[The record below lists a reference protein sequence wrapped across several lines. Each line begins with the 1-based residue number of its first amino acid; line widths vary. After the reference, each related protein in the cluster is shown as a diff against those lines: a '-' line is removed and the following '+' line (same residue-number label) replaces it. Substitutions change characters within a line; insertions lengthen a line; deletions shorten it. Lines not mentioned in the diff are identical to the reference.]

1 LGGTFQRAAAM
12 SDVNVAVPKTESSK
26 AKNLLKTLPGL
37 AISAGFLWYTFS
49 KISFA
54 DLRAVRL
61 VSPAWVAGVL
71 AFTLASYTLRCVRWT
86 RMMRSTGAKFGVC
99 ARVLMT
105 SLAANNIL
113 PLRIGD
119 IMRVFTYAG
128 DLGASP
134 SAILSTVILE
144 KLLDIFVLVLLFTL
158 TMGSHASAHS
168 KTLAETLLAISTAGL
183 LVLILGAR
191 ALKGPLDRF
200 FAKHS
205 SNKKIA
211 KLEHFIMLAV
221 DCLLEIGIVGS
232 LLLLAQSVV
241 IWACEG
247 MIFFSAAQLIG
258 LVTDRTGPWAAVA
271 VANLSYL
278 IPSSPGAIGTLD
290 LAVTEDLAMHGA
302 AAAQAAPFAL
312 LVHAWLLIS
321 VTGAGGLIFLIH
333 RARRPEHK
341 PLLEEIETL
350 PDELPERVSAYV
362 QRLEEQIP
370 FGNDK
375 EGADSLRE

>member
-1 LGGTFQRAAAM
+1 M
-12 SDVNVAVPKTESSK
+12 SDAGAVSAK
-26 AKNLLKTLPGL
+26 ADAGKGRSLLKTLPGL

-49 KISFA
+49 RISFS
-54 DLRAVRL
+54 DLRAVRM
-61 VSPAWVAGVL
+61 VSPSWIVGVL
-71 AFTLASYTLRCVRWT
+71 AFTLASYTLRCARWT
-86 RMMRSTGAKFGVC
+86 RMMRSTGAKFNVC

-168 KTLAETLLAISTAGL
+168 KTLAETLLAISTTGL

-191 ALKGPLDRF
+191 AMKSTLDRF

-205 SNKKIA
+205 ANKKIA
-211 KLEHFIMLAV
+211 KLEHFVMLAI
-221 DCLLEIGIVGS
+221 DCLLEIGIAGS
-232 LLLLAQSVV
+232 LLLLVQSAVV
-241 IWACEG
+241 WACEG
-247 MIFFSAAQLIG
+247 MIFFSVARLIG

-290 LAVTEDLAMHGA
+290 LAVTADLAMHGA
-302 AAAQAAPFAL
+302 AAAQATPFAL

-333 RARRPEHK
+333 RAKQTENK

-350 PDELPERVSAYV
+350 PSELP
-362 QRLEEQIP
+362 
-370 FGNDK
+370 
-375 EGADSLRE
+375 

>member
-1 LGGTFQRAAAM
+1 V
-12 SDVNVAVPKTESSK
+12 SDASSVAPVAQTGKGR
-26 AKNLLKTLPGL
+26 NLLKTLPGL
-37 AISAGFLWYTFS
+37 LISAGFLWYTFS
-49 KISFA
+49 KISFS
-54 DLRAVRL
+54 DLRAVRM
-61 VSPAWVAGVL
+61 VRPGWIAGVL
-71 AFTLASYTLRCVRWT
+71 AFTLASYSLRCVRWT

-134 SAILSTVILE
+134 SVILSTVILE

-158 TMGSHASAHS
+158 TMGSSASAHS
-168 KTLAETLLAISTAGL
+168 KTLAETLLVVSTIGL
-183 LVLILGAR
+183 LTLVLGAR
-191 ALKGPLDRF
+191 ALKSPLDRF
-200 FAKHS
+200 FTTHS
-205 SNKKIA
+205 ANKKIA
-211 KLEHFIMLAV
+211 KLEHFVMLAI

-232 LLLLAQSVV
+232 LLLLLQSAI
-241 IWACEG
+241 IWICEG
-247 MIFFSAAQLIG
+247 MIFFSSAKLIG
-258 LVTDRTGPWAAVA
+258 LVTDATGPWAAVS

-290 LAVTEDLAMHGA
+290 LAVTADLAMHGS

-333 RARRPEHK
+333 RAKRPEHR
-341 PLLEEIETL
+341 PLLKEIETL
-350 PDELPERVSAYV
+350 PAEMP
-362 QRLEEQIP
+362 
-370 FGNDK
+370 
-375 EGADSLRE
+375 

>member
-1 LGGTFQRAAAM
+1 M
-12 SDVNVAVPKTESSK
+12 SDANALAPSAPASK
-26 AKNLLKTLPGL
+26 GKNLLKTLPGL
-37 AISAGFLWYTFS
+37 LISAGFLWYTFS
-49 KISFA
+49 KISFS
-54 DLRAVRL
+54 DLRAVRM
-61 VSPAWVAGVL
+61 VSPVWIVGVL

-86 RMMRSTGAKFGVC
+86 RMMRSTGARFGVC

-144 KLLDIFVLVLLFTL
+144 KLLDIFVLVLLFTM
-158 TMGSHASAHS
+158 TMGSNASAHS
-168 KTLAETLLAISTAGL
+168 KALAKTLLAVSTVGL

-191 ALKGPLDRF
+191 ALKDPLDRF
-200 FAKHS
+200 FTKHS

-211 KLEHFIMLAV
+211 KLEHFVMLAI
-221 DCLLEIGIVGS
+221 DCLLEIGIIGS
-232 LLLLAQSVV
+232 VSLLAQSFV
-241 IWACEG
+241 IWFCEG

-258 LVTDRTGPWAAVA
+258 LVTDKTGPWAAVA

-290 LAVTEDLAMHGA
+290 LAVTADLAMHGA

-341 PLLEEIETL
+341 PLMTEIETL
-350 PDELPERVSAYV
+350 PAEMP
-362 QRLEEQIP
+362 
-370 FGNDK
+370 
-375 EGADSLRE
+375 

>member
-1 LGGTFQRAAAM
+1 M
-12 SDVNVAVPKTESSK
+12 SSANTVEPKAQSSK
-26 AKNLLKTLPGL
+26 GRNLLKTLPGL
-37 AISAGFLWYTFS
+37 LISAGFLWYTFS
-49 KISFA
+49 KISFS
-54 DLRAVRL
+54 DLRAVRM
-61 VSPAWVAGVL
+61 VSPGWVAGVL

-86 RMMRSTGAKFGVC
+86 RMMQSTGAKFGVC

-144 KLLDIFVLVLLFTL
+144 KLLDIFVLVLLFTV
-158 TMGSHASAHS
+158 TMGNDASAHS
-168 KTLAETLLAISTAGL
+168 KALAKTLLAVSTVGL

-191 ALKGPLDRF
+191 ALKAPLERF

-205 SNKKIA
+205 SNAKVA
-211 KLEHFIMLAV
+211 KLEHFIMLAI
-221 DCLLEIGIVGS
+221 DCLLEIGIAGS
-232 LLLLAQSVV
+232 LLLLAQSAI

-247 MIFFSAAQLIG
+247 MIFYSVAQLIG
-258 LVTDRTGPWAAVA
+258 LVTDKTGPWAAVA

-290 LAVTEDLAMHGA
+290 LAVTADLAMHGA

-333 RARRPEHK
+333 RAARPEHK

-350 PDELPERVSAYV
+350 PAELP
-362 QRLEEQIP
+362 
-370 FGNDK
+370 
-375 EGADSLRE
+375 

>member
-1 LGGTFQRAAAM
+1 M
-12 SDVNVAVPKTESSK
+12 SDVNVALPKAKSSK
-26 AKNLLKTLPGL
+26 GRNLLKTLPGL

-49 KISFA
+49 KISFS
-54 DLRAVRL
+54 DLRAVRM
-61 VSPAWVAGVL
+61 VSPVWGAGVL

-158 TMGSHASAHS
+158 TMGSHASAQS
-168 KTLAETLLAISTAGL
+168 KTLAKTLLVISTVGL

-200 FAKHS
+200 FANHS
-205 SNKKIA
+205 GNKKVA
-211 KLEHFIMLAV
+211 KLEHFVMLAI
-221 DCLLEIGIVGS
+221 DCLLEIGIAGS
-232 LLLLAQSVV
+232 LLLLAQSAV

-258 LVTDRTGPWAAVA
+258 LVTDKTGPWAAVA

-290 LAVTEDLAMHGA
+290 LAVTADLAMHGA

-312 LVHAWLLIS
+312 LVHAWLLVS

-333 RARRPEHK
+333 RASRPEHK

-350 PDELPERVSAYV
+350 PVEMP
-362 QRLEEQIP
+362 
-370 FGNDK
+370 
-375 EGADSLRE
+375 

>member
-1 LGGTFQRAAAM
+1 MTE
-12 SDVNVAVPKTESSK
+12 VNAVEPKAESSK
-26 AKNLLKTLPGL
+26 GRNLLKALPGL
-37 AISAGFLWYTFS
+37 LISAGFLWYTFS
-49 KISFA
+49 KISFS

-61 VSPAWVAGVL
+61 VSPGWIAGVV
-71 AFTLASYTLRCVRWT
+71 AFTLGSYTLRCVRWT
-86 RMMRSTGAKFGVC
+86 QMMRSTGAKFAVC
-99 ARVLMT
+99 ARVLIT

-119 IMRVFTYAG
+119 IMRVFTYAS

-144 KLLDIFVLVLLFTL
+144 KLLDIFVLVLLFTV
-158 TMGSHASAHS
+158 TMGNDASAHS
-168 KTLAETLLAISTAGL
+168 KALAKTLLLISTVGL

-191 ALKGPLDRF
+191 TLKAPLERF

-205 SNKKIA
+205 SNVKIA
-211 KLEHFIMLAV
+211 KIEHFIMLAI
-221 DCLLEIGIVGS
+221 DCLLEIGIIGS
-232 LLLLAQSVV
+232 ILLLAQSVM

-247 MIFFSAAQLIG
+247 MIFYSAAQLIG
-258 LVTDRTGPWAAVA
+258 LVTDKTGPWAAVA

-290 LAVTEDLAMHGA
+290 LAVTADLAMHGT

-312 LVHAWLLIS
+312 LVHAWLLIA
-321 VTGAGGLIFLIH
+321 VTGAGGLLFLIH
-333 RARRPEHK
+333 RAARPEHK

-350 PDELPERVSAYV
+350 PAELP
-362 QRLEEQIP
+362 
-370 FGNDK
+370 
-375 EGADSLRE
+375 